1 MILKSLQQSVNSV
14 NPQFPQ
20 FVYCIMCMF
29 TYLLNPLALYKIRSN
44 TLLSVNW
51 TWEKKKKK
59 RTKKEEEEDEKE
71 EEEVSII
78 SNKYFPTL

>member
-14 NPQFPQ
+14 SPQFPQ
-20 FVYCIMCMF
+20 FVYCIMCMC
-29 TYLLNPLALYKIRSN
+29 TYLLNPHALYKIRSN

-59 RTKKEEEEDEKE
+59 KKRK
-71 EEEVSII
+71 
-78 SNKYFPTL
+78 KKKK